1 MANIPTFINVKY
13 TEENGY
19 LTPAFQFYNDQLN
32 QALANA
38 IGSNGYT
45 ISQLTTAEITQVE
58 PSAPLGTVW
67 FDMNAAKLKVKT
79 ADGVVETITS
89 S

>member
-1 MANIPTFINVKY
+1 MANIPPFINVQFTNK
-13 TEENGY
+13 EGY
-19 LTPAFQFYNDQLN
+19 LTPAMQFYNDQLN

-38 IGSNGYT
+38 IGANGFQNT
-45 ISQLTTAEITQVE
+45 QATTAQITAIE
-58 PSAPLGTVW
+58 PEVPVGTVW